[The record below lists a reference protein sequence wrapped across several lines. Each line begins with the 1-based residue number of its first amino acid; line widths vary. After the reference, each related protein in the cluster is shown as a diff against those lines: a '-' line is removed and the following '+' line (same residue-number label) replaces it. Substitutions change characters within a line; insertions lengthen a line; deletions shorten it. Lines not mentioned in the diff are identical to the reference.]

1 MFCVRGKWAF
11 VGVLPYE
18 GRSGR
23 TEKEEKTRSLGKRER
38 SAIIGSGP
46 EPTRVMEAQA
56 SIPVNQ
62 GWSILNPEAR
72 EFVTMGLS
80 PLQQRPAKIRKTI
93 DETAD
98 EVTTG
103 VYRTNGRNNYGRDD
117 SIQLTPLLR
126 FKIQLDSK
134 ETLAI
139 MDSGSQ
145 YCIIGENLLKEIA
158 NPEITSRLMKLRGIG
173 DPSHCTE
180 SQRTATLRVTI
191 YGIGYGRFE
200 FIVVKYLKEGVILGM
215 PFLTKNQIKLNV
227 AEKTFTRYGE
237 TGIIEHVHLPTDPGN
252 CVRVVTALPVYV
264 VEGIAIIEDG
274 CSCERMLEVG
284 TDHT

>member
-1 MFCVRGKWAF
+1 MC
-11 VGVLPYE
+11 
-18 GRSGR
+18 
-23 TEKEEKTRSLGKRER
+23 
-38 SAIIGSGP
+38 
-46 EPTRVMEAQA
+46 
-56 SIPVNQ
+56 
-62 GWSILNPEAR
+62 
-72 EFVTMGLS
+72 
-80 PLQQRPAKIRKTI
+80 IR
-93 DETAD
+93 D
-98 EVTTG
+98 
-103 VYRTNGRNNYGRDD
+103 RNNYGRDD

-145 YCIIGENLLKEIA
+145 YCIIGENLLKEIT

-191 YGIGYGRFE
+191 DGIEYGRFE
-200 FIVVKYLKEGVILGM
+200 FLVVKYLKEGVILGM

-237 TGIIEHVHLPTDPGN
+237 TGIIEHVHLPTDLSLIHISEPT
-252 CVRVVTALPVYV
+252 RLL
-264 VEGIAIIEDG
+264 
-274 CSCERMLEVG
+274 S
-284 TDHT
+284 